1 MLIGKPVRQVV
12 VPTTLEL
19 FDYWLLHDFVK
30 RYASM
35 QIVSK
40 NMIGAPPGVRPAQ
53 VLPNVDGVMTSSGTR
68 VFAYRGHE
76 YHARYRVQR
85 PIDDDLTSISDEFG
99 TGAEILVVQRRPDRL
114 QVFFRDIEAG
124 WLEERFITW
133 LRFAYPEAEF
143 VQPATEI
150 ESSDDRMMS
159 KKGKSGRPRLA
170 CNEWARATF
179 NKMMEEAKGEGEENI
194 FARFCN
200 EHLHEYEERYK
211 AATGNEHA
219 EPERSL
225 RSAVLRT
232 TKQ

>member
-68 VFAYRGHE
+68 VFAFRGSE
-76 YHARYRVQR
+76 YNAHYCIQR
-85 PIDDDLTSISDEFG
+85 PINDGFTSISDEFG

-133 LRFAYPEAEF
+133 LGFAYPETEF
-143 VQPATEI
+143 VQPAPKV
-150 ESSDDRMMS
+150 ESSNPPGGLMMPPDTDEAYWREVHKLIKAYGNIS
-159 KKGKSGRPRLA
+159 AYCRETGMGRQ
-170 CNEWARATF
+170 TYYD
-179 NKMMEEAKGEGEENI
+179 AK
-194 FARFCN
+194 R
-200 EHLHEYEERYK
+200 RYGLK
-211 AATGNEHA
+211 
-219 EPERSL
+219 
-225 RSAVLRT
+225 
-232 TKQ
+232 